1 MKKTQ
6 QGFTLIELMIVIAII
21 GILAAIALPAYQQY
35 TQKARYT
42 EVVMGA
48 TAVKTAV
55 EVCAQVQDGFT
66 NCTAGSNGVPANAA
80 ANSPGIVNTVTWT
93 PTSKTAGTIVVV
105 PDAANGITAAD
116 TYTMTGTFGSGM
128 VTWVG
133 TCARPELC

>member
-1 MKKTQ
+1 MKNTQ

-66 NCTAGSNGVPANAA
+66 NCTAGSNGVPANDAT
-80 ANSPGIVNTVTWT
+80 NSPGIVNTVTWT
-93 PTSKTAGTIVVV
+93 PTSNTSGTIVVV
-105 PDAANGITAAD
+105 PDAGNGILATD
-116 TYTMTGTFGSGM
+116 TYTMTGTYGSGM

>member
-35 TQKARYT
+35 TQKAAYT

-55 EVCAQVQDGFT
+55 ETCAQVQGGFN
-66 NCTAGSNGVPANAA
+66 NCAAGSNGVPNAISG
-80 ANSPGIVNTVTWT
+80 SPGLVNTVTWT
-93 PTSKTAGTIVVV
+93 VVSDTEGTIVVV
-105 PDAANGITAAD
+105 PDADKGITAAD
-116 TYTMTGTFGSGM
+116 EFTMTGTYDAGM
-128 VTWVG
+128 VTWENS
-133 TCARPELC
+133 CARPELC